1 MKVRDYVKVPMSKEE
16 SDRKIK
22 QMIKVS
28 VDRINKLML
37 SGPLTSETSLQVAME
52 YESLFLSCYHMIY
65 GLDETLNKLEEME
78 KKMGGRNEARTI
90 N

>member
-1 MKVRDYVKVPMSKEE
+1 MKVRDFKILPMSKEE
-16 SDRKIK
+16 SDKKIR
-22 QMIKVS
+22 QMIKES

-37 SGPLTSETSLQVAME
+37 SWPLNSETSLQVAME
-52 YESLFLSCYHMIY
+52 YESLFLSCYQMIY

-78 KKMGGRNEARTI
+78 KKMGGKNEARTI